1 MKTDR
6 QVVVTGL
13 GAVSPLGLDV
23 EHLWQG
29 LLEGKCGIDTI
40 KSFDPSG
47 FPCKL
52 AGEVEEFK
60 VRKHVPKSFRKS
72 TKLMCRDIELSVL
85 AANEAFES
93 SGLVTKAKD
102 PDNVTVDPTRVAIN
116 FGANV
121 ISCDL
126 EEIAP
131 SISVS
136 SEDGK
141 FDVRKWG
148 TDGLQALTP
157 LWLLKYLPNMLACH
171 VGIIHD
177 VRGPSNSI
185 TCGEAGAHI
194 AIAEAAQVI
203 IRDDAD
209 VALAG
214 GGESKVNA
222 LMMTRQCLNDRATT
236 ENNDNPETACRPF
249 DADAKG
255 SIFGEGAGM
264 LVLEEKQFA
273 EKRGAK
279 ILAELA
285 GFGESNNINSA
296 FNRLEPE
303 AKGTQIAIEMALED
317 AGISADQIDLIIP
330 HGTGIPQDD
339 LAEATAINNALG
351 EAAAKAIVLPT
362 KSMLSNTASAAG
374 ALDLITAIMA
384 MQTSTVPAAKN
395 CGNKAAGCNLNISDK
410 QQQKQIRYALCTSY
424 TYGGQTAAV
433 IVKNPNL

>member
-6 QVVVTGL
+6 QVVVTGI
-13 GAVSPLGLDV
+13 GAVSPLGMDV
-23 EHLWQG
+23 ESLWQG
-29 LLEGKCGIDTI
+29 LLEGKSGIDTI

-47 FPCKL
+47 FTCKL
-52 AGEVEEFK
+52 AGEVEQFK
-60 VRKHVPKSFRKS
+60 IRKHVPKSIRKS

-93 SGLVTKAKD
+93 SGLVTKATD
-102 PDNVTVDPTRVAIN
+102 PDNATVAPDRMAID

-121 ISCDL
+121 ICCDL

-131 SISVS
+131 SISI
-136 SEDGK
+136 SEVDGE
-141 FDVRKWG
+141 FDVKKWG
-148 TDGLQALTP
+148 SEGLETLTP

-194 AIAEAAQVI
+194 AIAEAAQMI
-203 IRDDAD
+203 TRDDAD

-214 GGESKVNA
+214 GGESKVNP
-222 LMMTRQCLNDRATT
+222 LMILRQCINNRATV

-255 SIFGEGAGM
+255 SVFGEGAGM
-264 LVLEEKQFA
+264 LVLEEKSFA

-279 ILAELA
+279 ILAELV
-285 GFGESNNINSA
+285 GFGESNNICSE
-296 FNRLEPE
+296 FNRLEE
-303 AKGTQIAIEMALED
+303 GAKGTQYAIEMALED
-317 AGISADQIDLIIP
+317 AGITGDQIDLVIP
-330 HGTGIPQDD
+330 HGTGIAQDD
-339 LAEATAINNALG
+339 IAEATAIRNALG
-351 EAAAKAIVLPT
+351 SGADTAIVLPT
-362 KSMLSNTASAAG
+362 KSMLSNTSSAAG
-374 ALDLITAIMA
+374 ALDIIAAIKA
-384 MQTSTVPAAKN
+384 METSTIPAAKN
-395 CGNKAAGCNLNISDK
+395 CENKAAGCELNISQSK
-410 QQQKQIRYALCTSY
+410 QQKEINYALSISY

-433 IVKNPNL
+433 VIKNI